1 MERMV
6 LGFDGS
12 PASEVALE
20 WAAER
25 ARGERVELAV
35 VLVTNMFLSDR
46 VEADRILDAAVHRW
60 HSLAP
65 DSPVDVVRLDGVMPA
80 TLTDSAR
87 GAGLLV
93 LGIRPGSRRRS
104 VLGGGM
110 PLRAALRS
118 GAPTVLV
125 PEGWTAGDDPV
136 VVGLDDDDS
145 SQEAV
150 HFAAAAASSAEV
162 PLRVVHSWLM
172 GGSHVQGTTA
182 VQPSPHRVAAEHARI
197 LDAAV
202 ARVRA
207 DFPDLEVRPE
217 LVRDNPTSAL
227 TRAAARSSLVVIGS
241 HGRGLVAGALLGSV
255 GQDLVGSL
263 ERPIAVVPASTRG
276 V

>member
-12 PASEVALE
+12 PASEAALE

-25 ARGERVELAV
+25 TRGERFEVDL
-35 VLVTNMFLSDR
+35 VLVTNMFLADR

-60 HSLAP
+60 KSLAP
-65 DSPVDVVRLDGVMPA
+65 DSPVDVSRLDGTMPA
-80 TLTDSAR
+80 TLTNAAR

-93 LGIRPGSRRRS
+93 LGIQTGPRTRS
-104 VLGGGM
+104 LLGGGM

-125 PEGWTAGDDPV
+125 PAGWTAVDDPV
-136 VVGLDDDDS
+136 VVGLDGDDS
-145 SQEAV
+145 SADALG
-150 HFAAAAASSAEV
+150 FAAAAASSADV

-182 VQPSPHRVAAEHARI
+182 LQSSPHIVADEHARI

-202 ARVRA
+202 ARVHA

-227 TRAAARSSLVVIGS
+227 TRAAQRSSMVVIGS
-241 HGRGLVAGALLGSV
+241 HGRGLVSGALLGSV
-255 GQDLVGSL
+255 GLELVGSL
-263 ERPIAVVPASTRG
+263 ERPIGVVPVSSRG